1 MFIKSKVNQNEIN
14 AIIDT
19 GSSIT
24 IINKELVNQ
33 EEEISDT
40 DQPLLTANG
49 SKLIY
54 LGKCKININIGTN
67 EITAL
72 MLLLLIT
79 FSTNFWLEIMF

>member
-1 MFIKSKVNQNEIN
+1 VFIKSKVNQNEIN

-79 FSTNFWLEIMF
+79 FSTNF